1 MFFGRAVCLLWKD
14 VWPFKGQKG
23 IILEIRPNLYP
34 TETPLNKTAYSD
46 VATHAPI
53 IHAAKGLGALNL
65 LRSDRLDYL
74 ESPQRSTNIYK
85 YYTPFIHRMIVWSR
99 GFWSISCWTRAT
111 LMIISEERSVVINSL
126 TSWFKQVQLTFRS
139 DY

>member
-1 MFFGRAVCLLWKD
+1 MCLLWKD
-14 VWPFKGQKG
+14 SWRFKGQMG

-34 TETPLNKTAYSD
+34 IQTPLNKTAYSD
-46 VATHAPI
+46 VAADAPI

-74 ESPQRSTNIYK
+74 ESPHCSTNTYK

-99 GFWSISCWTRAT
+99 VFWSISCRTRAT
-111 LMIISEERSVVINSL
+111 PMIITEERSVVINSL
-126 TSWFKQVQLTFRS
+126 TSRFKQVQLTFRS